1 MKLEICANS
10 FASALAAQN
19 GGAHRV
25 ELCENLNEGGTTPS
39 YGTIK
44 KVREQLHIQVY
55 VLIRPRAGD
64 FNYTDE
70 EFEIMKADIL
80 NCKQLGCDGVVIG
93 LLDEEG
99 NVASIRTKELVKL
112 ASPMGVTFHRAFD
125 CCNDGLKALKT
136 IIYCG
141 CERILT
147 SGMQN
152 TAIDGANFLKELVDK
167 AGDNIIIMPGSG
179 VNENNIQEL
188 IEKTNAKE
196 YHTSAKVPVASTM
209 NYQNP
214 AIRNMG
220 GMIEVSSEEKI
231 RKITALL

>member
-1 MKLEICANS
+1 MNLEICAN
-10 FASALAAQN
+10 ALVSALAAQN

-64 FNYTDE
+64 FCYTDD
-70 EFEIMKADIL
+70 EFEIMKEDIL

-93 LLDEEG
+93 LLDRDG
-99 NVASIRTKELVKL
+99 NIAVERTKELVKL
-112 ASPMGVTFHRAFD
+112 AFPLGVTFHRAFD
-125 CCNDGLKALKT
+125 CCNDGLKALEE
-136 IIYCG
+136 IIGCG

-147 SGMQN
+147 SGMQH
-152 TAIDGANFLKELVDK
+152 TAMEGADYLKELVK
-167 AGDNIIIMPGSG
+167 RAGNRIIIMPGSG
-179 VNENNIQEL
+179 VNEDNIREL
-188 IEKTNAKE
+188 IEKTGAEE
-196 YHTSAKVPVASTM
+196 YHTSAKVPIKSRM

-214 AIRNMG
+214 AILNMG
-220 GMIEVSSEEKI
+220 NVIEVSSEEKI
-231 RKITALL
+231 RKISALL